1 MFGRDYFI
9 ILTRAYHFVTEQ
21 GKHGMALNNR
31 TVHRCYLKKIRYI
44 CCMVWTNIERAHPK
58 AWDFEN
64 NHREMTNWFFRLFT
78 RPIFTRIY
86 MRPLFFREME
96 AGREEIPLTQ
106 IPLSLSLTNEIPGEV
121 KYAFP
126 TDLFKDSKSGKQL
139 ILWCSGSCA
148 TNFEIRERVG
158 RVAA

>member
-1 MFGRDYFI
+1 
-9 ILTRAYHFVTEQ
+9 
-21 GKHGMALNNR
+21 
-31 TVHRCYLKKIRYI
+31 
-44 CCMVWTNIERAHPK
+44 
-58 AWDFEN
+58 
-64 NHREMTNWFFRLFT
+64 
-78 RPIFTRIY
+78 

-139 ILWCSGSCA
+139 IL
-148 TNFEIRERVG
+148 
-158 RVAA
+158 